1 MLWREHIGNRQR
13 YHFPHRKVEKLK
25 RKNADGKAKWVIAI
39 FRFRVRRV
47 ERLLF
52 ALSVWLK
59 CTTGFGGDKKV
70 CRGELECAPDIDCHK
85 FPSMRATID
94 FFNTLMLYLTHS
106 SRFFCGHTPAHSV
119 DIDATTSPE
128 HKVVAAV
135 CFSRPFT
142 TLFSFTFDWA
152 TNVPLKR
159 IGNDSISVAALPSTF
174 ILCARCLNGRWIQFG
189 GLR

>member
-106 SRFFCGHTPAHSV
+106 SRFFFAGTHQL
-119 DIDATTSPE
+119 I
-128 HKVVAAV
+128 
-135 CFSRPFT
+135 R
-142 TLFSFTFDWA
+142 W
-152 TNVPLKR
+152 
-159 IGNDSISVAALPSTF
+159 ISMRRRRRNTKLLP
-174 ILCARCLNGRWIQFG
+174 LCAFHVRSRRCFLSLLIGRQTCH
-189 GLR
+189 